1 MKIKVKSCDSDFLEE
16 FKRNFDEKYAELYWN
31 KDRKGIEE
39 VFNNEL
45 VYNAPSNYDFE
56 YHPIELNLP
65 ASEFYVTNIKNVY
78 GPLRHL
84 SPAEASHEELWFT
97 MINTVYLDFL
107 MDTLELIKRDDKEK
121 YLEEVKRNLFFI
133 RSRKRSLAIHRLAR
147 LWWMGYNTY
156 DEQNTQDP
164 YELSDFFYSQDAAGK
179 GIVIFT
185 NIFSN
190 KDTALGVIEAV
201 RENQHRVS
209 NRKETYNEINKYL
222 NGLSGVQ
229 VIDILSRERIK
240 QLALD
245 RIDLFFENPEIVI
258 ERDRNKVFL

>member
-107 MDTLELIKRDDKEK
+107 MDTLDLIKRDDKEK